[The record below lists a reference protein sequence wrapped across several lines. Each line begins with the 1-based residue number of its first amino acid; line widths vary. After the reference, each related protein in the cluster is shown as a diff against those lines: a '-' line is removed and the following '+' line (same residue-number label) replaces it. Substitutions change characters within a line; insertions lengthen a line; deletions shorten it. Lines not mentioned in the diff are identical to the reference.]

1 MKRTI
6 YVTLALLL
14 IASLVLCGCKKA
26 EEPAAPSEGAEETEV
41 DQDLSEDLS
50 ELEGLDED
58 LAMDDL
64 EDIEKDLEGLDW

>member
-6 YVTLALLL
+6 FVTLALLL
-14 IASLVLCGCKKA
+14 IASLILCGCEKA

-41 DQDLSEDLS
+41 DKDLS

-58 LAMDDL
+58 LAMEDL
-64 EDIEKDLEGLDW
+64 ENIEKDLEGLDW